1 MAGIS
6 RIGKDGRLVTLK
18 WRGAKLEVGDL
29 LRSSIFLLRIGWRTV
44 KVRFVFGKLLNLK
57 KKKRN

>member
-6 RIGKDGRLVTLK
+6 KIGKDGRLVTLK

-29 LRSSIFLLRIGWRTV
+29 LCPSIFLLQELRIGWLV
-44 KVRFVFGKLLNLK
+44 IALGEGAICVW
-57 KKKRN
+57 

>member
-29 LRSSIFLLRIGWRTV
+29 LRSSIFELQELRIDWLEIAHGEGAICVW
-44 KVRFVFGKLLNLK
+44 
-57 KKKRN
+57 

>member
-29 LRSSIFLLRIGWRTV
+29 LHSSIFVLQELRIGWLV
-44 KVRFVFGKLLNLK
+44 IAHGEGAICVW
-57 KKKRN
+57 

>member
-29 LRSSIFLLRIGWRTV
+29 LRSSIFLLQDVRIGWLV
-44 KVRFVFGKLLNLK
+44 IAHGEGAICVW
-57 KKKRN
+57 